1 MADRFGAY
9 LIIPLKYE
17 AESFDSAALKGSAE
31 PYAVTTMDVSECVKN
46 MFGED
51 APQSVGAAY
60 KLCGSTVQSRLC
72 GSTEFEKC
80 SVVSDGA
87 AYDFSF
93 VDSYLYVFHTRI
105 AFLCLGISFATMDA
119 LSAIVNP
126 GYAENSAEYVLTA
139 ADGSTEPFSLNG
151 RIEELAASFGMDKF
165 YNKTSSVML
174 ESYTYILSLHDE
186 MFPDLESLRRTTF
199 QLHQMRDPECV
210 IEDDSEEDVRYVYG
224 VRNSRLNGY
233 RWGCCVTSQ
242 TIAYAVAEPGHD
254 GSALAA
260 EMAVQAADGLP
271 LVMLAM
277 YEKYTCLRFTE
288 LISETKGRKW
298 KYIQKLKRLM
308 LDFQAF
314 GFVTPANL
322 SRWHNVKQIYSY
334 LLEVND
340 IRTAVEDISAKLEIL
355 VAQQQELE
363 NVRSTRIIN
372 LITIFGV
379 VGILSSVQSIV
390 DILYS
395 GGSLMWSV
403 TLLTTAIMA
412 LCFGLAL
419 RK

>member
-1 MADRFGAY
+1 MAERFGAY
-9 LIIPLKYE
+9 LIVPLKYNE
-17 AESFDSAALKGSAE
+17 DSVDMAALE
-31 PYAVTTMDVSECVKN
+31 EVTVPFPVKTMDLSECVKN
-46 MFGED
+46 MFGTE

-60 KLCGSTVQSRLC
+60 KIDKCTLQSRLL
-72 GSTEFEKC
+72 GFGDFKKC
-80 SVVSDGA
+80 SVISEGEE
-87 AYDFSF
+87 YDFSF
-93 VDSYLYVFHTRI
+93 ADSYIYVFHTRI
-105 AFLCLGISFATMDA
+105 AFLCLGITFASMSA

-126 GYAENSAEYVLTA
+126 GFAENSAKYRLIL
-139 ADGSTEPFSLNG
+139 ADGTASSFSLDKC
-151 RIEELAASFGMDKF
+151 IEKLSAGFGMSKF
-165 YNKTSSVML
+165 YESSGSVML
-174 ESYTYILSLHDE
+174 ESYTYILSLHDK
-186 MFPDLESLRRTTF
+186 MFDDLESLRLATF
-199 QLHQMRDPECV
+199 QLHQMRDPDSVVEDSS
-210 IEDDSEEDVRYVYG
+210 EDDIRYVYG
-224 VRNSRLNGY
+224 VRNTKLNGY

-254 GSALAA
+254 SGALAA
-260 EMAVQAADGLP
+260 EMAVQAEDGLP

-288 LISETKGRKW
+288 LISNITGRKW
-298 KYIQKLKRLM
+298 KYIQRLKRIM

-314 GFVTPANL
+314 GYVTPANL
-322 SRWHNVKQIYSY
+322 SRWHNVKQIYAY

-340 IRTAVEDISAKLEIL
+340 IRTAVDDISAKLEIL

-363 NVRSTRIIN
+363 NVRSSRIIN

-390 DILYS
+390 QILYS

-403 TLLTTAIMA
+403 TVLTTAIMA